1 MTEKARREIG
11 RRLRKG
17 RCDDVYDDHQC
28 HVVVSLQRRKQQ
40 QQEYHSSADHR
51 GSSRGGVQD
60 SQNEVMGRVKLV
72 SDTEITVE
80 QGLVEH
86 QPEQ

>member
-1 MTEKARREIG
+1 MSRYRRTGMGNDKKGQKRDRKKAA
-11 RRLRKG
+11 KG

-51 GSSRGGVQD
+51 GSSRGRCTG
-60 SQNEVMGRVKLV
+60 
-72 SDTEITVE
+72 
-80 QGLVEH
+80 
-86 QPEQ
+86 QPE